1 MSCNPYFTCE
11 PVVKRV
17 TSDSAN
23 IAHYDIAKVTGM
35 TNDNINQATIVYSGQ
50 CYAPALNN
58 SIDFGGQ
65 LRSMIDTQVNNIKTL
80 QFKDSQNMGL
90 TQGAFTFNSYFKI
103 VDGTGD
109 DNFYSIIYDTRSV
122 TAREAGARSH
132 LNGPGNPYPAN
143 DFPDPNITQGQY
155 VSIMYRYPSNFRA
168 DDRGSFGITY
178 CYITAQASGGQASYE
193 QISSAQAQINSA
205 SKGGIEKI
213 APPDPSIYGTVTVA
227 NKVINSNLAG
237 QSFRYSGPAD
247 WQDWGDGHGGVLWA
261 RFWVA
266 NSKGTKTYLTPYLY
280 PKWCEEPNTAYLY
293 YVNSKGGIDFI
304 RGVLSVTMQKDKET
318 YETNANIDNRFAF
331 GEEIYHQRR
340 WNSYELRTSL
350 IMEDESFNMADICN
364 ARWSWLYIPGN
375 DVPWRSVKIDDTSAT
390 VKTNRNTG
398 HKLFNYLFQISD
410 ATKSKIV

>member
-1 MSCNPYFTCE
+1 MACNPYFTSE
-11 PVVKRV
+11 PVIKRV

-23 IAHYDIAKVTGM
+23 IAHYDILKVTGM
-35 TNDNINQATIVYSGQ
+35 TNDVINQAAVVYSGQ
-50 CYAPALNN
+50 CYAPEPYNV
-58 SIDFGGQ
+58 IDFGGQ
-65 LRSMIDTQVNNIKTL
+65 LRSMIDTQVQNIKTL

-90 TQGAFTFNSYFKI
+90 TQGAFTFNSYYKI
-103 VDGTGD
+103 NDGTGD
-109 DNFYSIIYDTRSV
+109 DNFYSIIYDTRGV

-143 DFPDPNITQGQY
+143 YFPDPNITQGQY
-155 VSIMYRYPSNFRA
+155 VSLMYRFPSNFRA
-168 DDRGSFGITY
+168 DDRGSLGITY

-193 QISSAQAQINSA
+193 QISSAKAQIEVA
-205 SKGGIEKI
+205 SKGSIEKI
-213 APPDPSIYGTVTVA
+213 LPPDPSVYGTVTVA
-227 NKVINSNLAG
+227 SKVINSNLAG

-266 NSKGTKTYLTPYLY
+266 NSKGAKTYLSPYLY
-280 PKWCEEPNTAYLY
+280 PKWCEEQNVAYLY

-304 RGVLSVTMQKDKET
+304 RGIISVTMQKDKET
-318 YETNANIDNRFAF
+318 YETNANIDKRFEF
-331 GEEIYHQRR
+331 GEEVFHQRR

-350 IMEDESFNMADICN
+350 IMEDDSYNMADICN
-364 ARWSWLYIPGN
+364 ARWAWLYIPG
-375 DVPWRSVKIDDTSAT
+375 DIVPWRSVKVDDTSAT

-398 HKLFNYLFQISD
+398 HKLFNYVFQISD